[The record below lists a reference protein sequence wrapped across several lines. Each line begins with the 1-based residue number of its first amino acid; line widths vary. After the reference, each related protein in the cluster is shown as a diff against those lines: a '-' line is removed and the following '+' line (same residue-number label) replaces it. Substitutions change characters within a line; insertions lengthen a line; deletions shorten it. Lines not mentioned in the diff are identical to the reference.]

1 MLMRQKN
8 IKLRQRVFGIQ
19 GHLKV
24 FLIDFLRLVD
34 MIFPLHLLRYLR
46 FFSQQAFNFEY
57 WHTLI
62 VEAGALAQ

>member
-19 GHLKV
+19 GQKV
-24 FLIDFLRLVD
+24 VLIDFLRLVD